1 MKNNLRHK
9 IISRVSEIDYTR
21 LERIVKL
28 YGFKSVYAL
37 LNYITYCF
45 LRVADRAHDTSDDV
59 LPDEIIKMFPIEDD
73 VREIRHAI
81 LMSRRRKRHTREGRP
96 SKKNCGISKEIDDL
110 FEEQQQRG
118 RGEEFADNIR
128 KRNER

>member
-73 VREIRHAI
+73 VGEIRHAI
-81 LMSRRRKRHTREGRP
+81 LMSRRRRKRREGRP
-96 SKKNCGISKEIDDL
+96 PAGKCISKEIDEM
-110 FEEQQQRG
+110 FEEEQR
-118 RGEEFADNIR
+118 RGGSVEFSDNIR